1 MRKFKR
7 GNSADVREIRMK
19 AIAFIKENDKKLSR
33 EEISTELVERFGYA
47 YKTALGL
54 ISQAKRAEPAYN
66 KNTGEGLM
74 KFLQKLEKEGQKAYE
89 RKKLETE
96 LNRPKFRF

>member
-1 MRKFKR
+1 MKR

-47 YKTALGL
+47 ERTALGL
-54 ISQAKRAEPAYN
+54 ISQAKKGGASIQQKYWRR
-66 KNTGEGLM
+66 LM
-74 KFLQKLEKEGQKAYE
+74 KFLQKLEEKEQKARE
-89 RKKLETE
+89 KKC
-96 LNRPKFRF
+96 

>member
-1 MRKFKR
+1 MKR

-19 AIAFIKENDKKLSR
+19 AIAFIKENDKNLSR

-47 YKTALGL
+47 ERTALGL
-54 ISQAKRAEPAYN
+54 ISQAKRVEPAYN

-74 KFLQKLEKEGQKAYE
+74 KFLQKLEEKEQKARE
-89 RKKLETE
+89 RKMLEKE
-96 LNRPKFRF
+96 HREKFQF